1 MIWKD
6 YLKLPEIASYSKLA
20 LASKAPPPPPPRRN
34 RVKKSC
40 IMMVDKSGR
49 MVKDTHFYIFMVKEE
64 L

>member
-20 LASKAPPPPPPRRN
+20 LASKAPPPPPGGIGL
-34 RVKKSC
+34 KKSC